1 MAGITMFG
9 KNSNIG
15 PSPGLWGLAPRD
27 IWYDPA
33 VAYGPLDPVRH
44 ARNVTDGAEANL
56 GGGWNGFGSTGAAAV
71 SGPLQTI
78 LGGVYG
84 LGSDLADE
92 GASISG
98 ADAPFLFAKTAEE
111 LFFECSITTS
121 VTTTTHNSWF
131 CGFVDAG
138 ALTAILPIVAAG
150 TLATTINLVGFHSP
164 EGASLTIDSTY
175 QANGV
180 TIVKVKDTVSAQAAG
195 TYVKLG
201 MHLKKGLLRFFV
213 NGLPQPDTVSIPDE
227 DPPDGTAFPNDIQ
240 MRPCLAMLHGA
251 GATGVV
257 STKFLHAKQLRA

>member
-1 MAGITMFG
+1 MAGIVMFG

-27 IWYDPA
+27 VLYDPA
-33 VAYGPLDPVRH
+33 VAYGPPDPVQH
-44 ARNVTDGAEANL
+44 CQNVADGAEANI
-56 GGGWNGFGSTGAAAV
+56 GSGWNGFGSGGAAAV

-98 ADAPFLFAKTAEE
+98 ADAPFKLSKLSEE

-138 ALTAILPIVAAG
+138 ALTAILPIVAGG

-213 NGLPQPDTVSIPDE
+213 NGIPQADTKVVPDDT
-227 DPPDGTAFPNDIQ
+227 GTDFPADIQ
-240 MRPCLAMLHGA
+240 MRPCVAMLHGA

-257 STKFLHAKQLRA
+257 SIKFLLARQLRA